1 MNRMIALATVVLTL
15 VVMAFPA
22 FAQSPA
28 TPPGAEQKPAQDR
41 QHPGGG
47 PHGGPG
53 GMQPGG
59 GTGGMQGGMMGGQ
72 GGMHGGGMMM
82 GRDRMRGGSG
92 SDMCSMMM
100 GGGMGMLDDPGDPK
114 AAARMLKLRGDM
126 LKAMGEVLLKH
137 GAELERSVP

>member
-1 MNRMIALATVVLTL
+1 MKRKIALATVVLTL
-15 VVMAFPA
+15 VVVAFPA

-28 TPPGAEQKPAQDR
+28 TPPGSEQTPAQDR
-41 QHPGGG
+41 QPPGGG
-47 PHGGPG
+47 PR
-53 GMQPGG
+53 
-59 GTGGMQGGMMGGQ
+59 GGMMGGQ

-100 GGGMGMLDDPGDPK
+100 GGGMGMLGEPGDPK
-114 AAARMLKLRGDM
+114 TAARMLKLRGDM

-137 GAELERSVP
+137 GAELEKSVP

>member
-1 MNRMIALATVVLTL
+1 
-15 VVMAFPA
+15 
-22 FAQSPA
+22 
-28 TPPGAEQKPAQDR
+28 
-41 QHPGGG
+41 
-47 PHGGPG
+47 
-53 GMQPGG
+53 
-59 GTGGMQGGMMGGQ
+59 MQGGMMGGQ
-72 GGMHGGGMMM
+72 GGMHGGGMM

-100 GGGMGMLDDPGDPK
+100 GGGMGMLGEPGDPK